1 MKKWER
7 VRGAST
13 VLGCAGCAS
22 VVEGVDP
29 REGRREDGE
38 GGKAS
43 LEGREGG
50 RVASGIG
57 LVTHSSVPTTPVK
70 TPTAL
75 LPLPTT
81 TSQTEGDCAP
91 LSVPLPGTKGSR
103 VMGKTL
109 LGEGGEDHSAILTE
123 EAVELGYA
131 SSPGGARGGGRT
143 ALHRN
148 AGSPGSDV
156 TPTTTFERR
165 GKGGGK
171 GGVEEVKAGNAPVS
185 EDGDW
190 S

>member
-1 MKKWER
+1 M
-7 VRGAST
+7 
-13 VLGCAGCAS
+13 
-22 VVEGVDP
+22 
-29 REGRREDGE
+29 
-38 GGKAS
+38 
-43 LEGREGG
+43 
-50 RVASGIG
+50 
-57 LVTHSSVPTTPVK
+57 THSSVPTTPVK

-81 TSQTEGDCAP
+81 TSQTEGDCAL

-143 ALHRN
+143 AMHRN

-165 GKGGGK
+165 GKGGVK